1 MTEGPI
7 SNPVVVL
14 EMAADGTWTF
24 AWGPSRDKVV
34 DPGEGFGTYEVDGNT
49 VTWLGGACDD
59 GQAIASARDSFDLLL
74 STVNVP
80 LDWNAYLGTLRRQ
93 GRLHV
98 LGAVPAPLDIANSEL
113 MMANRSV
120 SSSPSGSP
128 TTALTMLDFAAR
140 HDIAPVC
147 ETYSFDQ
154 VNEAIDHLRSGR
166 ARFRVVLER

>member
-1 MTEGPI
+1 
-7 SNPVVVL
+7 
-14 EMAADGTWTF
+14 MAVKLAK
-24 AWGPSRDKVV
+24 AWGCDVTVFTSTDSKADAARAMGAHKVLDSHDAEAV
-34 DPGEGFGTYEVDGNT
+34 AAAAE
-49 VTWLGGACDD
+49 
-59 GQAIASARDSFDLLL
+59 SFDLLL

-80 LDWNAYLGTLRRQ
+80 LDWNAYLGSVARR

-98 LGAVPAPLDIANSEL
+98 LGAVPAPLDIVNTEL

-147 ETYSFDQ
+147 ETFSFDQ
-154 VNEAIDHLRSGR
+154 VNEAVDHLRSGR
-166 ARFRVVLER
+166 ARYRVVLER